1 MSYPLLIMCALISEL
16 PSDISTMDVVKSCYL
31 STEYS
36 LRGKDMSAELFL
48 YYILSFYFV
57 SLSLSLSCTP
67 FSLYLLLYKSI
78 STAVS
83 FSFTLRRYLSIDALS
98 KEYYGMTVQ

>member
-1 MSYPLLIMCALISEL
+1 MPETYQMSYPLLIMCALISEL

-48 YYILSFYFV
+48 YYILSFFFV
-57 SLSLSLSCTP
+57 SLSLSLLYP
-67 FSLYLLLYKSI
+67 LFFVSL
-78 STAVS
+78 
-83 FSFTLRRYLSIDALS
+83 TL
-98 KEYYGMTVQ
+98 